1 MDTRLS
7 TPLAIVVEFDEV
19 NLLGPNGEKRVFF
32 SEPGR
37 ERWVPIFSSAPVSAS
52 SDGEI
57 SRQQFPLTLAW
68 ALTHWKAQ
76 GMTLRRVRIC
86 MRRSV
91 ASAPGVG
98 YVAVTRVKHV
108 EHLVFEED
116 LPAWEVFQEAKV
128 KPAFR
133 QRRRMELRFRA
144 RFSRTLRK
152 YGTCECD
159 RWTEVEAGVAE
170 SLLKVLRAR
179 G

>member
-1 MDTRLS
+1 M
-7 TPLAIVVEFDEV
+7 PLAVVVEFDQV
-19 NLLGPNGEKRVFF
+19 NLADPNGVQRRFF

-37 ERWVPIFSSAPVSAS
+37 ERWVPVFSSSPVSAA
-52 SDGEI
+52 SDKDI
-57 SRQQFPLTLAW
+57 ARQQFPLTLAW

-91 ASAPGVG
+91 ASTPGVG

-116 LPAWEVFQEAKV
+116 LPAWEVFQEAEV

-144 RFSRTLRK
+144 RFPVLCGSTALASATAGRRLRLQ
-152 YGTCECD
+152 
-159 RWTEVEAGVAE
+159 
-170 SLLKVLRAR
+170 LLTSC
-179 G
+179 